1 MNSDSEGTTLA
12 RIRTLLALERN
23 YLAEERTILAEIR
36 TGLALL
42 LLGLPSSTV
51 IVYIFS
57 VLPLNRPLFLDLTV
71 YAFFVIIVII
81 GIWLSIRSRPRLK
94 KIRLS
99 KEILKQRQSQI
110 LMDSNSAND
119 LFRNLII

>member
-57 VLPLNRPLFLDLTV
+57 VLPLNRPLFLDVMV
-71 YAFFVIIVII
+71 YVFFIIIVII

-94 KIRLS
+94 KIRHA

-110 LMDSNSAND
+110 LMTSNSAND

>member
-51 IVYIFS
+51 IAYIFS
-57 VLPLNRPLFLDLTV
+57 VLPSSTPLFLDLIV
-71 YAFFVIIVII
+71 YTSFVIIVII
-81 GIWLSIRSRPRLK
+81 GIWLSIRSRPRLQ
-94 KIRLS
+94 KIRLA

-110 LMDSNSAND
+110 LMTSNSAND

>member
-42 LLGLPSSTV
+42 LLGLPSST
-51 IVYIFS
+51 IIAYIFS
-57 VLPLNRPLFLDLTV
+57 VLPSNRPLVLDLMV

-81 GIWLSIRSRPRLK
+81 GIWFSIRSKPRLK
-94 KIRLS
+94 KIRLA
-99 KEILKQRQSQI
+99 KEILKKRQSQI
-110 LMDSNSAND
+110 LMESNNTID
-119 LFRNLII
+119 LLKDLII